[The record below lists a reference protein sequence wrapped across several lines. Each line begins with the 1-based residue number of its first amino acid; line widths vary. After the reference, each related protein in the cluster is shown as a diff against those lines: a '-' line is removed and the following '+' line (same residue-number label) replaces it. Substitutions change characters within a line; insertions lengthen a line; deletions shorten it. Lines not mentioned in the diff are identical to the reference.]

1 MIPLLWSVCSSIP
14 SVDSIRVL
22 GSSRRLGLPM
32 ARYAALALL
41 LFTAWNSGQ
50 AQQQAQ
56 PTVQAL
62 HHHVRPAVAEGQAAA
77 VGLLSPEQ
85 RLNLSI
91 VLPLRNQSELTSLL
105 GRLYDPSSPD
115 YRHFLSVDQFT
126 EQFGPTA
133 NDYEAVVSFAQT
145 NGLVVTDSPANRL
158 VVPISGTVEQINK
171 AFNVTMGVYQHPTE
185 NRTFFSPDRE
195 PSLNLSV
202 PVAHIAG
209 LNNFSLPMPMI
220 KVLQG
225 VAFPTDVT
233 GSGPGGSY
241 LGSDMRAAY
250 YGGTTLTGIG
260 QAVGVLE
267 FGGYNLS
274 DVDSTFSNA
283 GQSYSVPVNNVLLD
297 GATGDPTNDDSEQVL
312 DIVQAIGMA
321 PGLSQ
326 VRVYIGSSDSLD
338 DANIFNAMATENI
351 CKQLSVSWEWYP
363 DDPSTDDVFFEGL
376 RCSGESIS
384 ISRGRRLRDDSGW
397 DPLDHEWSRWRLGLR
412 GRVELR
418 RGRQWRRHQSGWHS
432 DSELA
437 GGSSDKRQRR
447 FHNRAQ

>member
-1 MIPLLWSVCSSIP
+1 MIPLPWTVCSSIP
-14 SVDSIRVL
+14 PVNSVRVPSYPRKSGALL
-22 GSSRRLGLPM
+22 GSFT
-32 ARYAALALL
+32 ALIVLI
-41 LFTAWNSGQ
+41 FTAWNVGQ
-50 AQQQAQ
+50 AEQQSQQ
-56 PTVQAL
+56 SVQGL
-62 HHHVRPAVAEGQAAA
+62 HHHVRPAVLDGQASA

-105 GRLYDPSSPD
+105 GRLYDPNSPD
-115 YRHFLSVDQFT
+115 YRHFLSVEQFT

-133 NDYEAVVSFAQT
+133 EDYEAVVAFTQS
-145 NGLVVTDSPANRL
+145 NGMVVTDNPANRL

-171 AFNVTMGVYQHPTE
+171 AFNLTMRVYQHPTE
-185 NRTFFSPDRE
+185 DRTFFSPDRE

-209 LNNFSLPMPMI
+209 LNNFSLPKPML

-225 VAFPTDVT
+225 VAFPADVT
-233 GSGPGGSY
+233 GSGPGGAY

-267 FGGYNLS
+267 FGGYDLS
-274 DVDSTFSNA
+274 DVNATFSNA

-297 GATGDPTNDDSEQVL
+297 GATGDPYEDDGEQVL

-326 VRVYIGSSDSLD
+326 VRVYIGQGQD
-338 DANIFNAMATENI
+338 DANIFNSMATENI
-351 CKQLSVSWEWYP
+351 CKRLVGVVS
-363 DDPSTDDVFFEGL
+363 
-376 RCSGESIS
+376 
-384 ISRGRRLRDDSGW
+384 
-397 DPLDHEWSRWRLGLR
+397 
-412 GRVELR
+412 
-418 RGRQWRRHQSGWHS
+418 
-432 DSELA
+432 
-437 GGSSDKRQRR
+437 GGSIDRR
-447 FHNRAQ
+447 CFL